1 MNYLIGYLII
11 SIILMVIFVEINKEV
26 LYKQYLEIEEEND
39 RNPSSGWFNFYIL
52 THFIKSPFLCP
63 MIFLLILGN
72 GGKIIE

>member
-11 SIILMVIFVEINKEV
+11 SIILMVIFIEINKEV
-26 LYKQYLEIEEEND
+26 LHKQYIEIEEEND
-39 RNPSSGWFNFYIL
+39 RITSEGWFNFYIL
-52 THFIKSPFLCP
+52 THFIKSPILCP

>member
-11 SIILMVIFVEINKEV
+11 SLILMVIFIELNKEV
-26 LYKQYLEIEEEND
+26 IYKQYWEIEKEHK
-39 RNPSSGWFNFYIL
+39 RKPSNGWFNFYIL

>member
-11 SIILMVIFVEINKEV
+11 SIILMVIFIEINKEV
-26 LYKQYLEIEEEND
+26 LHKQYLEIEEEND
-39 RNPSSGWFNFYIL
+39 RNPSEGWFNFYIL
-52 THFIKSPFLCP
+52 THFIKSPILCP

>member
-11 SIILMVIFVEINKEV
+11 SIILMVIFVEINKQV

-39 RNPSSGWFNFYIL
+39 RDPSEGWFNFYIL

>member
-11 SIILMVIFVEINKEV
+11 SIILMIIFVETNKKV
-26 LYKQYLEIEEEND
+26 LYKQYLDIEKEND
-39 RNPSSGWFNFYIL
+39 RNPSEGWFNFYIL
-52 THFIKSPFLCP
+52 THFIKSPILCP

>member
-11 SIILMVIFVEINKEV
+11 SLILMVIFIELNKEV
-26 LYKQYLEIEEEND
+26 LYKQYLEIEKENK
-39 RNPSSGWFNFYIL
+39 RKPSNGWFNFYIL